1 MRKENVA
8 LRQENERLR
17 AENQRLRA
25 QLGKDSSNSS
35 LPPSSDRPSSRSA
48 EKRKQRAKKA
58 GKKKR
63 RKRGGQ
69 PGHPKHERALVPLD
83 QVDEVEVLKPSHCEK
98 CGKRLW
104 GSDPNPHRHQV
115 TELPEIKPLVWE
127 WQQHALTCRDTDCG
141 ATTRARLPHGVPTGQ
156 FGPRVQALV
165 GVFGGAYR
173 LSKRASQGLLADV
186 FRIRM
191 SLGMVS
197 KLERRTSAAV
207 AHPVAQAVDHVQHAP
222 VAHADETGWRENKM
236 KAWLW
241 VAATTTVAVFLIRA
255 RRSAEVAREL
265 LGAFA
270 GHLVTDRFGSYNFVD
285 AERRQVC
292 WAHLLR
298 DIEAFRAFGAR
309 AEALADKLQ
318 KAARALIR
326 DHHRARD
333 GTMTRAEFRKKAQ
346 NHRRAILAA
355 LASGRGYAR
364 SEVAGVCTEI
374 YKLRAALFTFVDH
387 EGVEPTN
394 NHAEQLLRHAV
405 IWRKTSFGT
414 DSAVGSRFVE
424 RMLTVVMSLRLQK
437 RNVLEY
443 VTEACIAALDG
454 REPPSLLPAV
464 HAETFAIAA

>member
-1 MRKENVA
+1 
-8 LRQENERLR
+8 
-17 AENQRLRA
+17 
-25 QLGKDSSNSS
+25 LGKDSSNSS
-35 LPPSSDRPSSRSA
+35 LPPSSDPPSSRSA

-69 PGHPKHERALVPLD
+69 PGHPKHERALVSVD
-83 QVDEVEVLKPSHCEK
+83 QVDKLEVLKPSHCAQ

-104 GSDPNPHRHQV
+104 GSDPTPHRHQV
-115 TELPEIKPLVWE
+115 TELPVIEPVVWE
-127 WQQHALTCRDTDCG
+127 WQQHALMCRDTECG
-141 ATTRARLPHGVPTGQ
+141 ATTRARLPHGVPTGH

-173 LSKRASQGLLADV
+173 LSKRASQGMLSDV
-186 FRIRM
+186 FGIRM

-197 KLERRTSAAV
+197 KLERRTAAAV
-207 AHPVAQAVDHVQHAP
+207 EQPATEAIDHVQRAP
-222 VAHADETGWRENKM
+222 VAHADETGWRENKK

-241 VAATTTVAVFLIRA
+241 VAATATVAIYLIRA
-255 RRSAEVAREL
+255 RRNMEAAREL
-265 LGAFA
+265 LGAF
-270 GHLVTDRFGSYNFVD
+270 GGLLVTDRFGSYNFVD
-285 AERRQVC
+285 AERRQAC
-292 WAHLLR
+292 WAHLIR
-298 DIEAFRAFGAR
+298 DIEGFRDYGVR
-309 AEALADKLQ
+309 AEVLADKLQ

-326 DHHRARD
+326 YRHLVRD
-333 GTMTRAEFRKKAQ
+333 GTMTRAEFRQRAKK
-346 NHRRAILAA
+346 HRRAIEKA
-355 LASGRGYAR
+355 LASGRKYAR
-364 SEVAGVCTEI
+364 PEVASVCTEI
-374 YKLRAALFTFVDH
+374 YKIRASLFTFVDH

-414 DSAVGSRFVE
+414 DSAAGSRFVE

-443 VTEACIAALDG
+443 VTDACTAALNR

-464 HAETFAIAA
+464 HAETFALAA